1 MNFFVVYAYC
11 KKKKK
16 KSIIFYEIKTKELT
30 KMKLQIIGMKKT
42 PITSKKDGRQYY
54 IIATTERNPEWTGIC
69 PSTQF
74 LSDDIMRDLSIETE
88 NGEIYVADGKKYY
101 FDADYNS
108 RGRLVGGRIYNG

>member
-1 MNFFVVYAYC
+1 
-11 KKKKK
+11 
-16 KSIIFYEIKTKELT
+16 
-30 KMKLQIIGMKKT
+30 MKLQIIGMKKT

-54 IIATTERNPEWTGIC
+54 LIATTERNPEWYGIC
-69 PSTQF
+69 PETQF
-74 LSDDIMRDLSIETE
+74 LSDDIIRDLSIETE